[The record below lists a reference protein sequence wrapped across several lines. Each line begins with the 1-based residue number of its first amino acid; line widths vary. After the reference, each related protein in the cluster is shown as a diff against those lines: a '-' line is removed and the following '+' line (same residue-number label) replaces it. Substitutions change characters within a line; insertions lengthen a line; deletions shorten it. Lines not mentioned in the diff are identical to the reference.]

1 MSDPGGKSEPPEPE
15 PEPTRLS
22 KFLKTIELLHPLPDP
37 ANDTQEI
44 VDSNS
49 ILGKWYIIT
58 LAQLVYIAVFLPI
71 RIGFR
76 MKGMWPWI
84 LFDILFDIVHFVD
97 IWVKMRTAVEDNGF
111 FITEKPRIRRK
122 YARSVF
128 GGLFFDVITGI
139 PVDYFLMGFLSYD
152 PVFRVNRLL
161 RLFYTYSYF
170 RLFEQFNP
178 NFSTNKIRLLKAGF
192 KLMFVAHLLGC
203 GFSLVLEIEGEETD
217 RGDPQLVPSG
227 GRTFSWQGYYGWQD
241 LPIQRRYI
249 RSLYWAFILMTGYG
263 NTIPIR
269 TIETLYTILVTLVG
283 LSVYVHVIGTV
294 SSLVANLDA
303 TSEAHRTKMDTINDW
318 MRYRRLPADI
328 QHRVK
333 AYYDYMWETRKGV
346 DERTLLSDLPT
357 YLRLELS
364 EFVNKDIIQ
373 KVPLFKD
380 VSKAFM
386 NAVILHLQPRVVLK
400 GAYIC
405 RVGDV
410 GAEMFFISSGC
421 VNVVAEKDGGET
433 TVLATLTDGCFFG
446 EVALIY
452 QTKRTATVVAHT
464 TCELYILK
472 KVHFEEVLDEFSDYA
487 KAILEKA
494 AERFGSQAENAK
506 LRRVSRQKSEAVQG

>member
-1 MSDPGGKSEPPEPE
+1 MSEPDA
-15 PEPTRLS
+15 
-22 KFLKTIELLHPLPDP
+22 KTEVPPSRFSEFRNAIELFHPLPDP
-37 ANDTQEI
+37 ASDTQEL
-44 VDSNS
+44 VDSNK
-49 ILGKWYIIT
+49 ILGWWYVVT
-58 LAQLVYIAVFLPI
+58 LSQLVYISVFLPI

-76 MKGMWPWI
+76 LTALWPWMVFDVI
-84 LFDILFDIVHFVD
+84 FDIIHFLD
-97 IWVKMRTAVEDNGF
+97 IWVKMRTAVEENGYF
-111 FITEKPRIRRK
+111 VTERPIIRRK
-122 YARSVF
+122 YAKRLS
-128 GGLFFDVITGI
+128 GGLFFDVLTGI
-139 PVDYFLMGFLSYD
+139 PVDYILMGLLSYD

-161 RLFYTYSYF
+161 RIFYVYSYF

-178 NFSTNKIRLLKAGF
+178 NFSTNKIRLLKAAF

-203 GFSLVLEIEGEETD
+203 GFSLILELEGPETD
-217 RGDPQLVPSG
+217 RGDPQLIPNG
-227 GRTFSWQGYYGWQD
+227 GRTFSWQGYFGWED
-241 LPIQRRYI
+241 LPIQRKYI
-249 RSLYWAFILMTGYG
+249 RALYWAFILMTGYG

-269 TIETLYTILVTLVG
+269 TVETLYTIVVTLIG

-294 SSLVANLDA
+294 SSLVANLEA

-318 MRYRRLPADI
+318 MKYRRLPADI
-328 QHRVK
+328 QTRVK

-410 GAEMFFISSGC
+410 GAEMFFISSGS
-421 VNVVAEKDGGET
+421 VNVVAEKDDGEM

-506 LRRVSRQKSEAVQG
+506 LRRISREKSEAVQS